1 MKTDGGQS
9 CKAFIGLS
17 VGAKIIGGGR
27 PLLPEILSQSDCI
40 VAKSHITS
48 FSLARRRYYRLPLLP
63 IMLQCPKYMYIRLF
77 RILTSDGK
85 NRPGKSIRINLTS
98 ESNTG
103 IFDSVVIEYITGK

>member
-1 MKTDGGQS
+1 M
-9 CKAFIGLS
+9 
-17 VGAKIIGGGR
+17 
-27 PLLPEILSQSDCI
+27 
-40 VAKSHITS
+40 
-48 FSLARRRYYRLPLLP
+48 Y
-63 IMLQCPKYMYIRLF
+63 MLQCPKYMYIRLF